1 MPERG
6 SVSVSDGGKGTIVG
20 WSFDHPWESVRS
32 VVLDNLSRLAR
43 RQKSE
48 RSGAEGLIA
57 GRITLGFRPSWSTPL
72 RSSPQGARN
81 PYLAFNNFRVLKCD
95 FGNPDQDFVC
105 PGSRQGS
112 KSPATLFP
120 SEMGD
125 YRDLRPAPRT
135 ETLVLHARLTA
146 ADETAA

>member
-6 SVSVSDGGKGTIVG
+6 SVSVSAGGKGTIVG

-95 FGNPDQDFVC
+95 FGNPDQPLYVPDPAKVRNLPQPFFPPKWRSMRFA
-105 PGSRQGS
+105 PGSS
-112 KSPATLFP
+112 
-120 SEMGD
+120 
-125 YRDLRPAPRT
+125 YRNLGTSSMR
-135 ETLVLHARLTA
+135 V
-146 ADETAA
+146 

>member
-6 SVSVSDGGKGTIVG
+6 SVSVSDDGKGTIVG
-20 WSFDHPWESVRS
+20 RSFDHPWESVRS

-81 PYLAFNNFRVLKCD
+81 PYLAFNNFRVVKCD
-95 FGNPDQDFVC
+95 FGNPDQPLYVPDPAKC
-105 PGSRQGS
+105 S

-125 YRDLRPAPRT
+125 QRDLRPVPRT
-135 ETLVLHARLTA
+135 ETLGLPPCAFDCRR
-146 ADETAA
+146 

>member
-1 MPERG
+1 MFVRITSNLARTWITFPFRMAARVQSSAG
-6 SVSVSDGGKGTIVG
+6 ALIIRG

-72 RSSPQGARN
+72 RSSPPGGEKS
-81 PYLAFNNFRVLKCD
+81 V
-95 FGNPDQDFVC
+95 FGLQQF
-105 PGSRQGS
+105 S
-112 KSPATLFP
+112 SP
-120 SEMGD
+120 EM
-125 YRDLRPAPRT
+125 
-135 ETLVLHARLTA
+135 
-146 ADETAA
+146 